1 MGGEAEKERECR
13 SPIPD
18 HGCEVQERQ
27 SPSLWQKVRMITSY
41 RRLGCNTGELSEQ
54 TMLYVSRAGGIDTRV
69 HMSKNDQTSLFLL
82 GLSIPHFLKPLQKK
96 KKEPEASPLGGSI
109 GFQCGVE

>member
-1 MGGEAEKERECR
+1 
-13 SPIPD
+13 
-18 HGCEVQERQ
+18 
-27 SPSLWQKVRMITSY
+27 
-41 RRLGCNTGELSEQ
+41 
-54 TMLYVSRAGGIDTRV
+54 MLYGSRAGGIDTRV

-96 KKEPEASPLGGSI
+96 EPEASPLGGSI